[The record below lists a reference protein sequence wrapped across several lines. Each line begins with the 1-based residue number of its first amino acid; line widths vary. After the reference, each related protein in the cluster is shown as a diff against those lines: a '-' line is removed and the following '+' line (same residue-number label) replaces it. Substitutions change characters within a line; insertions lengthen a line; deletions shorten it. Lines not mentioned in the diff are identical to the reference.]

1 MHGLAAG
8 LADFVAAIEP
18 GPIPRDLP
26 RVVSRVS
33 LALTGLRS
41 AHLRPVAGS
50 CIWAMLTAGSARAGD
65 AA

>member
-8 LADFVAAIEP
+8 LADFVP
-18 GPIPRDLP
+18 RSRPNPRDLP
-26 RVVSRVS
+26 RAASRVS